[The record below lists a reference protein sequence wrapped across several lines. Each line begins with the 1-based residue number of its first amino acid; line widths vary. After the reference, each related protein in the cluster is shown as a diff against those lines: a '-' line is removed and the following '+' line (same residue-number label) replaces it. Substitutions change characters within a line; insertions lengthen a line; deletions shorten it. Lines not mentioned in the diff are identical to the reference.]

1 MLASLSVPVTQ
12 PTQHPSLQR
21 LLRAAV
27 DLPKRYLDPDR
38 RAFASFRPVGPAR
51 GTALLAH
58 VVEGVLA
65 KSDDP
70 LIRRHNHFVEA
81 RLMVEALLE
90 RGYAVDV
97 ISWRN
102 VQFRPKRRYDLFI
115 GPRENFEA
123 LAGRMEK
130 DCIRI
135 VHLETAHWLANNAA
149 ALARLREVQAKRGVA
164 LTSIAQLRM
173 NRAIEEADY
182 ATMLGNDV
190 VYETY
195 AFAGKRIFQIPNPGT
210 ILQPWIEDRDFAQAR
225 TRFLWLGSTGLVHK
239 GLDVVLEAFARM
251 PELHLTVCGPV
262 DRDPHFARAYAKEL
276 YETPN
281 IRTHG
286 WIDLAGTDFATIR
299 AATAAHVYP
308 TCADACCGSVINA
321 MHAGLI
327 PLVTPEA
334 GVDVDPLFGLAI
346 ASPTAEAVEAT
357 VRRLAG
363 MPAVQ
368 VAAMARAAW
377 EEARRVYGHEVYRRT
392 FGEVI
397 ETIVAEHP
405 HGATPGF
412 VLMKEGS
419 RPRDDALAISG
430 S

>member
-1 MLASLSVPVTQ
+1 MTRPPQSSA
-12 PTQHPSLQR
+12 
-21 LLRAAV
+21 LLHLLKAAA

-38 RAFASFRPVGPAR
+38 RAFASFQPEGPAR
-51 GTALLAH
+51 GTVLLAH

-65 KSDDP
+65 GPDDP

-81 RLMVEALLE
+81 RLMVEALRE

-102 VQFRPKRRYDLFI
+102 AQFRPKRRYDLFI
-115 GPRENFEA
+115 GPRENFEV

-149 ALARLREVQAKRGVA
+149 ALARLREVQARRSVA

-173 NRAIEEADY
+173 NRAIEEATA

-195 AFAGKRIFQIPNPGT
+195 AFAGKRIYQVPNPGT
-210 ILQPWIEDRDFAQAR
+210 ILHPWIEDRDFAQAR

-251 PELHLTVCGPV
+251 PEFHLTVCGPV
-262 DRDPHFARAYAKEL
+262 DRDPHFASAFAKEL
-276 YETPN
+276 HETPN

-286 WIDLAGTDFATIR
+286 WVDLAGPDFAAIR

-327 PLVTPEA
+327 PLATPEA
-334 GVDVDPLFGLAI
+334 GVDINPSFGMSI
-346 ASPTAEAVEAT
+346 PSPTAEAVEAT

-363 MPAVQ
+363 MSPPQ

-377 EEARRVYGHEVYRRT
+377 EEARRVYGHDSYRRA
-392 FGEVI
+392 FGDAVEA
-397 ETIVAEHP
+397 IVAEHP
-405 HGATPGF
+405 RGATRGF
-412 VLMKEGS
+412 VLMKEGGL
-419 RPRDDALAISG
+419 PRDDALTLSG
-430 S
+430 P